1 MVCVSESHNSL
12 PRFNQSEIF
21 RNYEGFTLLMNKRSN
36 LNILIILTKRISNQS
51 IDKITE
57 YGRNLNLNDLKQTK
71 SFFNLCSSLWQAYYF
86 SLAILVNL

>member
-21 RNYEGFTLLMNKRSN
+21 RNYEGFTLLKNKRSN

-57 YGRNLNLNDLKQTK
+57 YGRNLNLNDLLNCEAK
-71 SFFNLCSSLWQAYYF
+71 YYF